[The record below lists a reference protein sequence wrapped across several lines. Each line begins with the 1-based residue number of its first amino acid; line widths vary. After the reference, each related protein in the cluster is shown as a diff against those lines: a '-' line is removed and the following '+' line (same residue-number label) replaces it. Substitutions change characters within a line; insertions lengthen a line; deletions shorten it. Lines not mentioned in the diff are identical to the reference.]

1 MRINYKITRQFDIL
15 LFVSFNIMPFWH
27 NILSIFILNNYC
39 TIHLEKLILQSNY
52 AFLAQ
57 LVRAVD
63 C

>member
-1 MRINYKITRQFDIL
+1 MRINYKIISQFDIL
-15 LFVSFNIMPFWH
+15 LLNSFNIVPKWH

>member
-1 MRINYKITRQFDIL
+1 
-15 LFVSFNIMPFWH
+15 MPKWH

-39 TIHLEKLILQSNY
+39 TIRLEKLILQSNY

>member
-1 MRINYKITRQFDIL
+1 MWMYYKIIRQFDIL
-15 LFVSFNIMPFWH
+15 LFISFNIMPKWH
-27 NILSIFILNNYC
+27 NILSIFIFNNYC